1 MPPVEL
7 AVAAGGRRRLDRSPT
22 RWLVVYVYPR
32 TGRPGEEPPDGWDL
46 IPGARGCTP
55 QSCAFR
61 DHHADLVDLDATVYG
76 ISAQPID
83 EQREFAARMHLRFP
97 LLNDTELVLAYEPLR
112 LPTFQAAGSTL
123 YRRVT
128 LCVDAGTIRKVFY
141 PVFPPDRNAAEVI
154 EYLRS
159 A

>member
-1 MPPVEL
+1 M
-7 AVAAGGRRRLDRSPT
+7 AAGASTGPPPAGWWSTCT
-22 RWLVVYVYPR
+22 R
-32 TGRPGEEPPDGWDL
+32 EPDGRERNHPTDGISSRAL
-46 IPGARGCTP
+46 GAAPP

-83 EQREFAARMHLRFP
+83 EQREFAARMHLPFP

>member
-83 EQREFAARMHLRFP
+83 EQREFAARMHLPFP
-97 LLNDTELVLAYEPLR
+97 LLNDTELVLA
-112 LPTFQAAGSTL
+112 
-123 YRRVT
+123 
-128 LCVDAGTIRKVFY
+128 
-141 PVFPPDRNAAEVI
+141 
-154 EYLRS
+154 
-159 A
+159 